1 MEGNFNGLRSSQKYI
16 AINYYA
22 NCKSITLFTVAMK
35 SGVCWSFGSNSE
47 GQLGAG
53 RGAEWSHTPVPWQ
66 LEGGAGGVVKLGAGA
81 GHSLALTGAGEVWG
95 WGANTEGQLG
105 LGPASMETVFT
116 PTRLPLSDQVTHGFS
131 RLLTNRINSSDKT
144 LFSEGFVF

>member
-1 MEGNFNGLRSSQKYI
+1 
-16 AINYYA
+16 
-22 NCKSITLFTVAMK
+22 MK

-66 LEGGAGGVVKLGAGA
+66 LEGGAGGVVKL
-81 GHSLALTGAGEVWG
+81 GAGEVWG

-144 LFSEGFVF
+144 LFSVGFVF